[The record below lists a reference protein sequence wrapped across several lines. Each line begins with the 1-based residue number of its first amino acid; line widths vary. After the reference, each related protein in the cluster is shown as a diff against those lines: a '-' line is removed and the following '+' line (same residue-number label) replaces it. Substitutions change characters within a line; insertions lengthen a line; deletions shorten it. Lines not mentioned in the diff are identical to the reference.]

1 MFTCEKIMHWF
12 TPQEKATCKFKFM
25 INSCEFFRIWSKIKW
40 LSLCLGK
47 KGIVQTKWESF
58 YFWSNSKE
66 CIGIDLK
73 FEFTRC
79 LFLGIIFSQ
88 IIILE
93 FIYDRMNEYR
103 SLIFRHIKLKSQFF
117 FKPIKRGFGT
127 KSTASALK
135 ITQTFFIKKDL
146 YLNTDCAKIQSK
158 FSHHID
164 DMKTIE

>member
-1 MFTCEKIMHWF
+1 MIHSIGMFL
-12 TPQEKATCKFKFM
+12 
-25 INSCEFFRIWSKIKW
+25 RIWSKIKW
-40 LSLCLGK
+40 LSLCLYNTFFA
-47 KGIVQTKWESF
+47 QTEWESF
-58 YFWSNSKE
+58 YFWSNSE
-66 CIGIDLK
+66 ELARIDHK

>member
-1 MFTCEKIMHWF
+1 
-12 TPQEKATCKFKFM
+12 M

-47 KGIVQTKWESF
+47 MALYKQSESHF
-58 YFWSNSKE
+58 IFDQILRNIPIWM
-66 CIGIDLK
+66 DHK
-73 FEFTRC
+73 FEFTCC
-79 LFLGIIFSQ
+79 LFLGVNLCIIFSQ

-93 FIYDRMNEYR
+93 FIYGWMNEYR

-164 DMKTIE
+164 DMMMIE